1 MLALSLVFEII
12 LGWLAFSAAA
22 SVLVIVLGS
31 FRGRHLHR
39 ESAERRLGPG
49 DRRTGAA
56 ERRTGQ
62 PDRRSER
69 FERRSG
75 LADRRVGPPDR
86 RRAPV

>member
-1 MLALSLVFEII
+1 VLALSLPIEII
-12 LGWLAFSAAA
+12 LGWFAFSAAA

-39 ESAERRLGPG
+39 ESAERRHGPA
-49 DRRTGAA
+49 DRRAGPAD
-56 ERRTGQ
+56 RRASR

-75 LADRRVGPPDR
+75 LADRRVGSPDR